1 MKHSP
6 TQDLIAIGGED
17 GIVRLYDVIDTT
29 DDNCLQYNKSFE
41 RQDSRIL
48 SICWHPRGKVSLCYV
63 YKSVVLRRYLLDLSL
78 VVMYIGH
85 QHSQN
90 LELRNWKNDTSADFT
105 KRKSK

>member
-48 SICWHPRGKVSLCYV
+48 SICWLKFSMNFFSKICTGEIFEK
-63 YKSVVLRRYLLDLSL
+63 K
-78 VVMYIGH
+78 
-85 QHSQN
+85 N
-90 LELRNWKNDTSADFT
+90 LAKANFSCKYR
-105 KRKSK
+105 

>member
-48 SICWHPRGKVSLCYV
+48 SICWHPRGKVSLCYT
-63 YKSVVLRRYLLDLSL
+63 YMSVTLVRY
-78 VVMYIGH
+78 
-85 QHSQN
+85 
-90 LELRNWKNDTSADFT
+90 
-105 KRKSK
+105 

>member
-1 MKHSP
+1 MPLLKLEFNREFKPTNSFDSGAGVVWTMKHSP

-48 SICWHPRGKVSLCYV
+48 SICWHPRGKVTTFIWANAY
-63 YKSVVLRRYLLDLSL
+63 
-78 VVMYIGH
+78 
-85 QHSQN
+85 
-90 LELRNWKNDTSADFT
+90 
-105 KRKSK
+105 

>member
-48 SICWHPRGKVSLCYV
+48 SICWHPRGKVNLCYT
-63 YKSVVLRRYLLDLSL
+63 YTRLNFHPSRYVPRASTQSEFGTQKL
-78 VVMYIGH
+78 V
-85 QHSQN
+85 
-90 LELRNWKNDTSADFT
+90 E
-105 KRKSK
+105 

>member
-17 GIVRLYDVIDTT
+17 GIVRLYDVIDTI

-48 SICWHPRGKVSLCYV
+48 SICWHPRGKVSFYYTYNGYINCNPSRYV
-63 YKSVVLRRYLLDLSL
+63 HL
-78 VVMYIGH
+78 VSIQSEFGT
-85 QHSQN
+85 QK
-90 LELRNWKNDTSADFT
+90 LEE
-105 KRKSK
+105 

>member
-17 GIVRLYDVIDTT
+17 GIVRLYDVIDTI

-48 SICWHPRGKVSLCYV
+48 SICWHPRGKVSFYYTYNGYEIV
-63 YKSVVLRRYLLDLSL
+63 IQ
-78 VVMYIGH
+78 VVMYIWY
-85 QHSQN
+85 QYSQN
-90 LELRNWKNDTSADFT
+90 LELRNRKNDPSTDFT

>member
-48 SICWHPRGKVSLCYV
+48 SICWHPRGKVSLCYT
-63 YKSVVLRRYLLDLSL
+63 YTRLNFNPSRYVHRAS
-78 VVMYIGH
+78 IQSEFGT
-85 QHSQN
+85 QK
-90 LELRNWKNDTSADFT
+90 LEE
-105 KRKSK
+105 

>member
-48 SICWHPRGKVSLCYV
+48 SICWHPRGKVSLHYTYTRLNFNPSRYV
-63 YKSVVLRRYLLDLSL
+63 HRVSIQSEFGTQK
-78 VVMYIGH
+78 
-85 QHSQN
+85 
-90 LELRNWKNDTSADFT
+90 LEE
-105 KRKSK
+105 

>member
-48 SICWHPRGKVSLCYV
+48 SICWHPRGKVSFCYT
-63 YKSVVLRRYLLDLSL
+63 YTGLNFSSSRYVHRAS
-78 VVMYIGH
+78 IQSEFGT
-85 QHSQN
+85 QK
-90 LELRNWKNDTSADFT
+90 LEE
-105 KRKSK
+105 